1 MFWDVIV
8 PTVHVQVCS
17 GRGRAVLPTPHAITN
32 CISLSFSLHSTVL
45 PIPSYYSDSF
55 SILHCQAAKVESV
68 IAEGGAS
75 RFR

>member
-1 MFWDVIV
+1 M
-8 PTVHVQVCS
+8 
-17 GRGRAVLPTPHAITN
+17 G
-32 CISLSFSLHSTVL
+32 SLHPWSGSFQQCVRGCARVRASSPAIANCVSPSLRSTVP